1 MLSVIHGVST
11 ECRTM
16 PTFDRSFAQ
25 LDATTL
31 VPPLPS
37 LTAAGAVVAQI
48 LEVARCAVMRMLD
61 HIVRF
66 RGGNSEPDPR
76 DPIPDPGPPGAGQS
90 LTRSARDRIGT
101 ISIEQIGGLVHQ
113 QTQGDT
119 CADTGKAAVGVV

>member
-37 LTAAGAVVAQI
+37 LTAAGAVAQI
-48 LEVARCAVMRMLD
+48 LEVARCALMRLLD
-61 HIVRF
+61 HIVRP